1 MTLIG
6 QSSQFSFGFCIIA
19 TTVQEFQE
27 YYRTWFEDSV
37 RQEKLVQSAFQEQCT
52 HFVLSAAGPSDY

>member
-19 TTVQEFQE
+19 TLVQEFQE
-27 YYRTWFEDSV
+27 CYRTQFEDSD
-37 RQEKLVQSAFQEQCT
+37 RRGFPTQLTFQEQCT
-52 HFVLSAAGPSDY
+52 RFVLGAAGSSDY